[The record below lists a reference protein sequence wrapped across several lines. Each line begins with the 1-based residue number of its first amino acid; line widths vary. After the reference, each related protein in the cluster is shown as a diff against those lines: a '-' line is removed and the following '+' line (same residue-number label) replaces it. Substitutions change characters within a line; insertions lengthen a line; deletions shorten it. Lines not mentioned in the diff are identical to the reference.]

1 MSFVDSLRGVL
12 FGKKVNV
19 EMPLDAQSV
28 KENHTI
34 KGLAYENAE
43 LKGKLAK
50 IESQLAK
57 QREEEKDIQDEENVK
72 AFLDEQKKEIRYK
85 SQGKVFS
92 LKTFFSKYFRDTKF
106 RQNLSYF
113 TFDRKEKIS
122 NFGDLV
128 ITEKGQFGL
137 IDKDGQLVMP
147 PMESLRDIFQSTG
160 ALGNDIMKGMIPLNL
175 DTEGGYI
182 ENIMIYEAP
191 ELIPTETG
199 ALQFAKAKKAPVYQ
213 ILQNQ
218 GNQISE
224 LMGDV
229 AEKEEII
236 TKLQNK
242 IDKLEA
248 EKRIH
253 ETMSETSRAELSDK
267 EERITGIDKVF
278 RQTQR
283 DMIRL
288 QNLNIISEDENKR
301 MQVMFESIR
310 KEAER
315 EGVKLS
321 DDKARE
327 IFERARST
335 IVNEMPDVVQVQA
348 PQQAIKEE
356 IPQQPVKQGPIIKRR

>member
-1 MSFVDSLRGVL
+1 MSFVDSLRSIL
-12 FGKKVNV
+12 WGKKVNV
-19 EMPLDAQSV
+19 EMPLDANSL
-28 KENHTI
+28 KESHVV

-43 LKGKLAK
+43 LKGKVAK
-50 IESQLAK
+50 LESTIAK
-57 QREEEKDIQDEENVK
+57 QREEKKDIEDEENVK

-92 LKTFFSKYFRDTKF
+92 LKSFFAKYFRDTKF
-106 RQNLSYF
+106 RQNLAYYS
-113 TFDRKEKIS
+113 FDRNEKLHH
-122 NFGDLV
+122 FGDIV
-128 ITEKGQFGL
+128 ITTKGQFGL
-137 IDKDGQLVMP
+137 IDSDGQLIMP
-147 PMESLRDIFQSTG
+147 PMESLKDIFQSTG

-175 DTEGGYI
+175 DADGGYV
-182 ENIMIYEAP
+182 ENIMVYEAP
-191 ELIPTETG
+191 ELIPTENG
-199 ALQFAKAKKAPVYQ
+199 QLQFAKAKKSPVYQ

-218 GNQISE
+218 GNQISD
-224 LMGDV
+224 LMGEV

-288 QNLNIISEDENKR
+288 QNLNIIAEDENKR
-301 MQVMFESIR
+301 LGVMFEEIR

-335 IVNEMPDVVQVQA
+335 IVNEMPDVVQAPAPVQEK
-348 PQQAIKEE
+348 KEE
-356 IPQQPVKQGPIIKRR
+356 VPQPVKQGPIIRRR

>member
-1 MSFVDSLRGVL
+1 MSFVDSLRGLL

-50 IESQLAK
+50 LESQQAK
-57 QREEEKDIQDEENVK
+57 KREEEKDIEDEENVK
-72 AFLDEQKKEIRYK
+72 AFLDEQKREIKYK

-92 LKTFFSKYFRDTKF
+92 LKSFFAKYFRDTKF
-106 RQNLSYF
+106 RTGLAFY
-113 TFDRKEKIS
+113 TFDRNDKIN
-122 NFGDLV
+122 NFGDFV
-128 ITEKGQFGL
+128 ITEKGLFGL
-137 IDKDGQLVMP
+137 IDKDGNLVMP
-147 PMESLRDIFQSTG
+147 PMESLKDIFQSTG
-160 ALGNDIMKGMIPLNL
+160 ALGNDIIKGMIPLNL
-175 DTEGGYI
+175 DNEGGYV
-182 ENIMIYEAP
+182 ENIMVYEAP
-191 ELIPTETG
+191 KLIPTDDG
-199 ALQFAKAKKAPVYQ
+199 KLQFAKAKKAPVYQ
-213 ILQNQ
+213 ILQDQ
-218 GNQISE
+218 GNQISD

-242 IDKLEA
+242 IDKLNADKKIYEN
-248 EKRIH
+248 
-253 ETMSETSRAELSDK
+253 MSETSRAELTDK
-267 EERITGIDKVF
+267 EERVIGIDRVF

-301 MQVMFESIR
+301 MNVMFEAIR

-335 IVNEMPDVVQVQA
+335 IVNEMPDVVQVPA
-348 PQQAIKEE
+348 PQQEKKEE
-356 IPQQPVKQGPIIKRR
+356 ATQQQVKQGPIIKRR